1 MASFLLEKNIN
12 VYKCCFYWFVMVF
25 KGLKEGKRL
34 FFIFV
39 VGFLFLG
46 SVSAFDSI
54 SDYKRGM
61 SRGVL

>member
-1 MASFLLEKNIN
+1 
-12 VYKCCFYWFVMVF
+12 MVF